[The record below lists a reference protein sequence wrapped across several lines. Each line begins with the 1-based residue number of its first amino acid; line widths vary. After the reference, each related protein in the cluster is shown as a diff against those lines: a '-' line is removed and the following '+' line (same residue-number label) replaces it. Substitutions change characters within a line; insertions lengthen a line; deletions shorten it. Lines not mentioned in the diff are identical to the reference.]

1 MPDRRDV
8 LRTGVCAGA
17 LLLVPGFAAGA
28 DPKGGTFEITRTDAE
43 WRKLLTPEQ
52 FYILRQH
59 GTERAFSHPLDRE
72 YRPGSYSCAG
82 CQLPLFSSTTKY
94 DSGTGWPSFHTPLEN
109 AIGTRIDRGFFM
121 TRTEVHCR
129 RCGGHLGHVFD
140 DGPRPT
146 GLRYCMNGTA
156 LIFTPEGTPEG
167 GGAGKS

>member
-8 LRTGVCAGA
+8 LRGGISAGA
-17 LLLVPGFAAGA
+17 LLLATGLAGA
-28 DPKGGTFEITRTDAE
+28 DPKGGTFEITRTEAE
-43 WRKLLTPEQ
+43 WRTLLTPEQ
-52 FYILRQH
+52 FHILRQH

-72 YRPGSYSCAG
+72 YRPGTYSCAG

-94 DSGTGWPSFHTPLEN
+94 NSGTGWPSFYAPMEN
-109 AIGTRIDRGFFM
+109 AVATRIDRGFFM

-156 LIFTPEGTPEG
+156 LIFTPEAGPEPRG
-167 GGAGKS
+167 PGKS

>member
-17 LLLVPGFAAGA
+17 LLLVPGLAGA

-43 WRKLLTPEQ
+43 WRRLLTPEQ
-52 FYILRQH
+52 FHILRQH

-72 YRPGSYSCAG
+72 YRPGAYSCAG
-82 CQLPLFSSTTKY
+82 CQLPLFSATTKY
-94 DSGTGWPSFHTPLEN
+94 NSGTGWPSFYAPLEN
-109 AIGTRIDRGFFM
+109 AVGTRIDRGFFM

-140 DGPRPT
+140 DGPKPT

-156 LIFTPEGTPEG
+156 LIFTPEGD
-167 GGAGKS
+167 GAGKS